1 MQFTPSQA
9 AAHLKESIASYI
21 ESQYRISHPLVFA
34 ERSAL
39 LRERG
44 VIAQDPFIE
53 ATPAFAPARLL
64 RELEQEYPVFFPPGL
79 SRLVEH
85 GVAVDRFPL
94 YTHQEEALLASFG
107 DAPNLLVATGTGSG
121 KTEAFVLPILAR
133 ILKEA
138 RTWSAPK
145 APPSDGFFN
154 PDDGTW
160 HHSRRHE
167 TREAAVRAIILY
179 PMNALVNDQMSRL
192 RRVLSLNGSPD
203 WQRQHLDGN
212 LIHFGMYTSLTPP
225 PRGPEQ
231 SAKRQEFEEYK
242 RHLEEEWESLNGE
255 LRSTGNWPAA
265 EGPEMLCRWDMH
277 GAPPDIL
284 VTNYSM
290 LEYMLIRPI
299 ESPIFDMTRA
309 WLKGGDDRVVTLV
322 LDEAH
327 TYTGAKGTEVAHLV
341 RRLKERLGIRPGSNK
356 FRGIATSASI
366 PNISSAKGDLT
377 AFTSDLFGEPQSSFT
392 LIHAG
397 VSDEEPLERHADSLS
412 LEAFAEFHDTFSH
425 SDPWPSMEAL
435 SKALG
440 LPQPD
445 QREDEQVALHQLLSD
460 KPTTGATRLRLP
472 RA

>member
-39 LRERG
+39 LRECG

-64 RELEQEYPVFFPPGL
+64 RELEQEYPVDISLRASPE
-79 SRLVEH
+79 LVEH
-85 GVAVDRFPL
+85 GVPVDRFPL

-107 DAPNLLVATGTGSG
+107 YAPNLLVATGTGSG

-138 RTWSAPK
+138 RRWSAPK
-145 APPSDGFFN
+145 APPDDGFFN
-154 PDDGTW
+154 PDDGMW

-167 TREAAVRAIILY
+167 TREAGLRAIILY

-225 PRGPEQ
+225 TRGPEQ
-231 SAKRQEFEEYK
+231 SAKRREFEEYK

-255 LRSTGNWPAA
+255 LRSTGNWPA
-265 EGPEMLCRWDMH
+265 
-277 GAPPDIL
+277 
-284 VTNYSM
+284 T
-290 LEYMLIRPI
+290 
-299 ESPIFDMTRA
+299 
-309 WLKGGDDRVVTLV
+309 GGV
-322 LDEAH
+322 
-327 TYTGAKGTEVAHLV
+327 
-341 RRLKERLGIRPGSNK
+341 
-356 FRGIATSASI
+356 
-366 PNISSAKGDLT
+366 GD
-377 AFTSDLFGEPQSSFT
+377 AMPVG
-392 LIHAG
+392 HAG
-397 VSDEEPLERHADSLS
+397 GSAGHPRHEL
-412 LEAFAEFHDTFSH
+412 
-425 SDPWPSMEAL
+425 
-435 SKALG
+435 
-440 LPQPD
+440 
-445 QREDEQVALHQLLSD
+445 LH
-460 KPTTGATRLRLP
+460 A
-472 RA
+472 